1 MFNNKKEKAENKADI
16 KKEETKNELEKK
28 SADDIAADSPNS
40 GAISSGIEKQQ
51 QEFRERVR
59 DRFNK
64 TYTGNEVN
72 EFINIILE
80 EADLS
85 IDKAYKEGYKQATVE
100 LKPEIE
106 YWKTLYNETQKIN
119 RDENIKKYLIS
130 NIIGLTFGCALGG
143 VTGFSIGININ

>member
-1 MFNNKKEKAENKADI
+1 MILLLIVLIPVLSAQELKNNNKNSE
-16 KKEETKNELEKK
+16 NEL
-28 SADDIAADSPNS
+28 
-40 GAISSGIEKQQ
+40 GI
-51 QEFRERVR
+51 
-59 DRFNK
+59 DLTK